1 MISIISSFYKG
12 MKSAMIE
19 KDYLKGCYYLLESIA
34 GSLFIV
40 IICLIILIC
49 K

>member
-1 MISIISSFYKG
+1 MFSIISSFYKG

-34 GSLFIV
+34 GMAFLSLICLV
-40 IICLIILIC
+40 IIAC

>member
-1 MISIISSFYKG
+1 MLSVISSFYKG

-34 GSLFIV
+34 GMMFIGL
-40 IICLIILIC
+40 ICLIIIIC